1 MSAFSQRLKQL
12 RSEAGLTQTK
22 LAKAIGIT
30 DRACR
35 RYEAGE
41 NEPTMSVLQ
50 AIADQFNVSIDYLIG
65 RSDDPTC
72 H

>member
-1 MSAFSQRLKQL
+1 MSVFSQRLKRL
-12 RSEAGLTQTK
+12 RSEAGLTQAQ
-22 LAKAIGIT
+22 LAKAIGTT

-50 AIADQFNVSIDYLIG
+50 AMADQFNVSMDYLIG
-65 RSDDPTC
+65 RSDDPTR